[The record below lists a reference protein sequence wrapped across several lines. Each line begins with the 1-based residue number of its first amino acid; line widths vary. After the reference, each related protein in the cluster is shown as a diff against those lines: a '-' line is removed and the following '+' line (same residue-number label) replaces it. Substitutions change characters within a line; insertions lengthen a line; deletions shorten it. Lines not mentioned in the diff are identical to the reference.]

1 MSTLFVIIFATT
13 FTISVV
19 AGLLFRAL
27 FFFVVLVRLA
37 DKGIRI
43 EERSRFGALF
53 DRSPRKE
60 LQAYFESLD
69 EEERKRWFNRFLRLV
84 PWVTDRGHV
93 MFVIGVHA
101 VALWLL
107 SR

>member
-1 MSTLFVIIFATT
+1 M
-13 FTISVV
+13 V

-93 MFVIGVHA
+93 MFVVGVHA